1 LILRADLQEIPESSF
16 EDYQRRLA
24 LVETLTDEGI
34 DELTRKEVRQDYC
47 RFYNVSDRTI
57 RNYLKKYREK
67 GAEALLFCRKQEKP
81 MRIEDP
87 MLRKKISDLI
97 HEIPTRTVPRLRRMI
112 SQDKELAPIISTIS
126 DRTIYRFLAENGLSQ
141 QQRYRMLRENGR
153 KSYHQFQAPHSMALV
168 QGDARDGIWL
178 KGIDGKM
185 RKTYLFGWVDD
196 YSRRILSAKYYFDEK
211 LPRMEDSF
219 KDMVLRHGIPEKVYL
234 DNGSVY
240 IARQFAVVLGDLK
253 IKKIHHKPYQAFC
266 KGKVEAVMKTI
277 KRDFQEEAQK
287 AGFQT
292 LEELNSALQAWIDMD
307 YNKRCHS
314 STGEAPSARFAE
326 GLPESHRRVSDLK
339 KFYNL
344 FLIRETRTITKYGRV
359 KLNSNEYSVRSAS
372 HGAVIEVRYDPF
384 DLRRVYYFEDQ
395 VLKETLDAA
404 KLNALKVEKIPE
416 ETSKPQNQV
425 SAESVAFFERLRERR
440 NKEQKSLDIPA
451 FSQLIEKEM
460 GDMNCRVSSLGGTEG
475 EQK

>member
-1 LILRADLQEIPESSF
+1 MILRADLQDIPESAF

-34 DELTRKEVRQDYC
+34 DELTKKEIRQDYC
-47 RFYNVSDRTI
+47 RFCNVTERTI

-67 GAEALLFCRKQEKP
+67 GTEALLFCRKREKV

-87 MLRKKISDLI
+87 RLRKKITDLI
-97 HEIPTRTVPRLRRMI
+97 HEIPTRTVPRLRRLI
-112 SQDKELAPIISTIS
+112 SQDEELASVIATIS
-126 DRTIYRFLAENGLSQ
+126 DRTIYRFLAESSLSQ

-178 KGIDGKM
+178 KGTDGKM

-196 YSRRILSAKYYFDEK
+196 YSRRILSAKYYYDEK

-219 KDMVLRHGIPEKVYL
+219 KDMVLRHGIPEKIYL

-240 IARQFAVVLGDLK
+240 IARQFAVVLSDLK
-253 IKKIHHKPYQAFC
+253 IRKIHHKPYQAFC
-266 KGKVEAVMKTI
+266 KGKIEAIMKTI

-287 AGFQT
+287 AGFAT

-307 YNKRCHS
+307 YNTRCHS
-314 STGEAPSARFAE
+314 STGEAPSTRFSE

-339 KFYNL
+339 AFYNL
-344 FLIRETRTITKYGRV
+344 FLIRETRTISKYGRV
-359 KLNSNEYSVRSAS
+359 KLNRNEYSVKTAS
-372 HGAVIEVRYDPF
+372 HGSVIEVRYDPF
-384 DLRRVYYFEDQ
+384 DLSRVYYFEDQ
-395 VLKETLDAA
+395 ILKETLDAA
-404 KLNALKVEKIPE
+404 KLNVLKAEKIPE

-425 SAESVAFFERLRERR
+425 SAESAAYFKKLRELHI
-440 NKEQKSLDIPA
+440 KDQKSQGVPA
-451 FSQLIEKEM
+451 FSQLIGDEEK
-460 GDMNCRVSSLGGTEG
+460 
-475 EQK
+475 